1 VAEKAAEYVMATE
14 ERLREAESVLQ
25 NIYDLKILVSG
36 RVAGWDDYAIWRQEL
51 AREYLVKYGLLKGD
65 A

>member
-1 VAEKAAEYVMATE
+1 MATE

-25 NIYDLKILVSG
+25 NICGLQILMAG
-36 RVAGWDDYAIWRQEL
+36 RVASWEDYAIWRQEL
-51 AREYLVKYGLLKGD
+51 AREYLVKYGLLKGG

>member
-1 VAEKAAEYVMATE
+1 VAAQAAEYVMATE

-25 NIYDLKILVSG
+25 NICGLQILMAG
-36 RVAGWDDYAIWRQEL
+36 RVASWEDYAIWRQEL
-51 AREYLVKYGLLKGD
+51 AREYLVKYGLLKGG